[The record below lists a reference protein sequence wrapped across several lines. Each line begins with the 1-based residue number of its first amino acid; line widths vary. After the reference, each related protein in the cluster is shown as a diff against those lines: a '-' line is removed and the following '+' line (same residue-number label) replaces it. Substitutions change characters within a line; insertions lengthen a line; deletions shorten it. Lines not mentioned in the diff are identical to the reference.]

1 MKTLIVA
8 VALILVASI
17 AMAEAPCQNPVA
29 PVCRKSCAVIGAKFI
44 LTMRE
49 QTLTTPVREQND
61 KVGSIEKA
69 QRLARLA
76 GLSLYYIDNLTVPQ
90 INRAL
95 AIFCPR

>member
-1 MKTLIVA
+1 MRTAFALLIY
-8 VALILVASI
+8 
-17 AMAEAPCQNPVA
+17 
-29 PVCRKSCAVIGAKFI
+29 
-44 LTMRE
+44 E
-49 QTLTTPVREQND
+49 QTD

-76 GLSLYYIDNLTVPQ
+76 GLSLHYIDNLTVPQ